1 MGCGIM
7 DLKEYFEKQDELQK
21 EINLKEVG
29 NQIKKELETKGYHT
43 NISINSKDCLIEL
56 LNNDQVIDDRTID
69 DFEEIT
75 SLNFQKATPNKH
87 KKHHLEFVLNPH
99 PRYFC
104 GDLYDIEVD
113 NPEGEAIVLTPLLES
128 EAEQLIQSVSII
140 EDYLKYQVKMIG
152 FTNRVAL
159 MNICNFKD
167 EVIKSLKDG
176 EE

>member
-1 MGCGIM
+1 MWNNM
-7 DLKEYFEKQDELQK
+7 DLEEYITKQDELHK
-21 EINLKEVG
+21 ELDLKEECKR
-29 NQIKKELETKGYHT
+29 IKDELLEIKGYHT
-43 NISINSKDCLIEL
+43 NISINPKGCIIEL
-56 LNNDQVIDDRTID
+56 LDNGQVIDDRTII

-75 SLNFQKATPNKH
+75 GLNFQKATPNKH
-87 KKHHLEFVLNPH
+87 KNYHLEFRLNSH

-113 NPEGEAIVLTPLLES
+113 NPDGEAIVLTPLLES

>member
-1 MGCGIM
+1 MWNNM
-7 DLKEYFEKQDELQK
+7 DLEEYITKQDELHK
-21 EINLKEVG
+21 ELDLKEECKR
-29 NQIKKELETKGYHT
+29 IKDELLETKGYHI
-43 NISINSKDCLIEL
+43 NISINPKGCLIEL
-56 LNNDQVIDDRTID
+56 LNTDQVIDDQTID
-69 DFEEIT
+69 CFEEIT
-75 SLNFQKATPNKH
+75 GLNFQKATPNKH
-87 KKHHLEFVLNPH
+87 KNYHLEFILNSN
-99 PRYFC
+99 PRHYSEDIY
-104 GDLYDIEVD
+104 DLEVD
-113 NPEGEAIVLTPLLES
+113 NPDGEDIVLTPLLES